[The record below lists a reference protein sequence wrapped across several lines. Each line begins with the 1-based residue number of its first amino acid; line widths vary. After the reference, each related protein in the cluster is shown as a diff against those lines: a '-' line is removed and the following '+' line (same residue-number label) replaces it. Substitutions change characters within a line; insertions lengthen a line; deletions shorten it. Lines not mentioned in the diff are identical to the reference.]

1 MCEALGVSETGYY
14 RFVRAMAKPDK
25 DELLSAE
32 IKKVLDESPYN
43 DNYGV
48 PRMQLAL
55 EQRGIKVGL
64 RRLKRIMR
72 EHGWLH
78 EKRRRPHGITK
89 ANPEAMITE
98 NWKCQV
104 LCSLKTHKNQFGIG
118 TEQLDRYLS
127 SFCAVREGRK
137 FSRRGL
143 CRAGSVVA

>member
-64 RRLKRIMR
+64 RRLKSCASMA
-72 EHGWLH
+72 GFM
-78 EKRRRPHGITK
+78 KRGVDHTALPRPT
-89 ANPEAMITE
+89 
-98 NWKCQV
+98 
-104 LCSLKTHKNQFGIG
+104 
-118 TEQLDRYLS
+118 
-127 SFCAVREGRK
+127 RK
-137 FSRRGL
+137 R
-143 CRAGSVVA
+143 